1 MSTSHPLVVVT
12 PPDSELDLSG
22 LEPYVAEASELVH
35 SGEKGAESTGRAYA
49 GDWKRFTKWCK
60 ENRQRPLPASSAT
73 VAGFLV
79 QLFREEKKPATIQR
93 HKAAISR
100 HHRAVNLEPPTDHPK
115 LKALF
120 KGILRKVG
128 KRQKQAEAF
137 TVAEFKRV
145 IRSIDASRP
154 GGLRARALLLLG
166 FAGAF
171 RRQELSALDI
181 EQLNFRAGELI
192 VTLLG
197 SKTNQLGE
205 HEEKAI
211 FYSPDVDTC
220 PLRTLQQWL
229 AYLRAQGATQGPLFR
244 SFHKGERL
252 SARRLSADAINDI
265 VQRHLGAKYS
275 AHSLRASFVTVAK
288 LNGADDAEVMNQT
301 KHKSSEMI
309 RRYTRVDSVA
319 QYNAGKKLGL

>member
-1 MSTSHPLVVVT
+1 MSTSYPLVVVT
-12 PPDSELDLSG
+12 PPESELDLSG
-22 LEPYVAEASELVH
+22 LDLYVDEASELMH
-35 SGEKGAESTGRAYA
+35 SGEQGAESTGRAYA
-49 GDWKRFTKWCK
+49 GDWKRFTKWC
-60 ENRQRPLPASSAT
+60 EDHRQQPLPATSAT

-79 QLFREEKKPATIQR
+79 HLFREGKKPATIQR

-100 HHRAVNLEPPTDHPK
+100 HHRAANLQPPTDHPK
-115 LKALF
+115 LKSLS

-128 KRQKQAEAF
+128 KRQKQAKAF
-137 TVAEFKRV
+137 TVADFKRV
-145 IRSIDASRP
+145 IRSIDVSRP
-154 GGLRARALLLLG
+154 SGLRARALLLLG

-181 EQLNFRAGELI
+181 EQLDFRAGELI
-192 VTLLG
+192 VSLLG

-211 FYSPDVDTC
+211 YYSPDVDTC

-229 AYLRAQGATQGPLFR
+229 AYLQEQGVTQGPLFR

-252 SARRLSADAINDI
+252 SARRLGADAINDI
-265 VQRHLGAKYS
+265 VQAHLGIQYS